1 MHEVQPEPGRD
12 DRSVLLSSGMDEAEV
27 DEILER
33 VNRRKQRL
41 AEGDKRLAELLD
53 IVMAAAFAIREP
65 VSLILSLS
73 GDEVVAA
80 SKALKESAAY
90 EHYQLCW
97 QALDAYELGLESPD
111 LN

>member
-1 MHEVQPEPGRD
+1 MNDIQPEPGRD

-33 VNRRKQRL
+33 VNRRKPRL
-41 AEGDKRLAELLD
+41 KDGDAKLAELLQA
-53 IVMAAAFAIREP
+53 VTEAAAAIDEP
-65 VSLILSLS
+65 ISLILSLS

-80 SKALKESAAY
+80 SQALKESAAY
-90 EHYQLCW
+90 EHYQRCW

>member
-1 MHEVQPEPGRD
+1 MNDIQPDPGRD
-12 DRSVLLSSGMDEAEV
+12 ERSVLLSSGMDEAEV

-41 AEGDKRLAELLD
+41 KDGDAKLAELLQA
-53 IVMAAAFAIREP
+53 VTEAAAAIDEP
-65 VSLILSLS
+65 ISLILSLS
-73 GDEVVAA
+73 GDEAVAA
-80 SKALKESAAY
+80 AKALSAAY
-90 EHYQLCW
+90 EHYQRCW